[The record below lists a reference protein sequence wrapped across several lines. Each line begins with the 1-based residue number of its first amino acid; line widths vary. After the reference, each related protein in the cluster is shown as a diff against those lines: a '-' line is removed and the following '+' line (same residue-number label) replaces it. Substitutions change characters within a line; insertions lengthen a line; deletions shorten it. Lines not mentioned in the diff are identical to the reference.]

1 MNNFN
6 YFLNY
11 KEKDENF
18 DEEDDEKENSF
29 INLLE
34 EKNIIEE
41 FPFNEYFYYSDYIDE
56 KYLMSNDEYTKYP
69 VLSKYLELEKGGNI
83 LNDFFIYNM
92 ALNSLN
98 DEYSSKIT
106 REKAQ
111 KETLEE
117 QLIYKQNKELYDKF
131 IEIYKKYSNENDEDE
146 DEEEENNN
154 NKNNLNVKLP
164 LFNFFIMDENK
175 LFSEKYKDI
184 YKQFIDKHNEIV
196 GELNN
201 KLKNNNLQN
210 KMTDKINIEDITK
223 EDDIFITK
231 NYFSLKIDLFDYSY
245 RKVVLNNNYSEF
257 GNFEKDLESIE
268 EMMAE
273 KLLKNK
279 KLINDEIFLF
289 KYKNEDLEFKNEDI
303 CTIFKEKYNEEK
315 LSTNDKIIFFNYFEE
330 NKGNTNLH
338 LKLLE
343 EFAYLI
349 RYCNE
354 NVDKIKE
361 PSKTMIYELSK
372 EIEFISN
379 DFKEIFK
386 EKNNL
391 SINKLLMIY
400 EYYQMLSFN
409 KIKEQLKQQYQE
421 KITDKE
427 QKNTIENFIKNNLD
441 NEEAIN
447 ALENALRKFIIC
459 YLVQIKEKE
468 KKIKENKNNIKI
480 YLEIKDLWNKNFYK
494 NNEFYQ
500 LLKKLQELGIQIK
513 NIIPFYEKC
522 FNKIH
527 RNYFDDVKTELKE
540 REEEKKRLEE
550 LREKNDIRNFNTKDT
565 GVGEN
570 NQKEPEEKN
579 DEENVDD
586 NNNQNNNNENMNDNE
601 DENYYID
608 EGENE
613 DFNDEERLV

>member
-1 MNNFN
+1 LNNFN

-586 NNNQNNNNENMNDNE
+586 NNNQNNNNENVNNNE